1 MDKQEQDSL
10 LIEDSEQFN
19 GSSAKGLKEIAIR
32 QFERC
37 QECCTKE
44 LVRGGVRKIVINGQ
58 MNEVIQPDS
67 LSIFCNSVT
76 ALSITLEPKL
86 KDMKKEMKTYI
97 DIYLRQKQIFDNWN
111 NKEIERLNY
120 LARND
125 TPFSNT
131 YEDDYANYNKVYDS
145 KRLDLSF
152 LLFKNLSIL
161 MSLCKYFDEGTI
173 GG

>member
-1 MDKQEQDSL
+1 
-10 LIEDSEQFN
+10 
-19 GSSAKGLKEIAIR
+19 
-32 QFERC
+32 
-37 QECCTKE
+37 
-44 LVRGGVRKIVINGQ
+44 
-58 MNEVIQPDS
+58 
-67 LSIFCNSVT
+67 VT